1 MNKAATAQ
9 APSARRT
16 SPDPPSATEAAAL
29 LNAAWADPGWG
40 LLLWLTMITGPR
52 RGEISALRWRNIDFD
67 QAVMWIQHSNAQPK
81 AGIKDPGRLR
91 LLASPDGSIPYVP
104 RAITQRYRRIA
115 IKLGLRSTR
124 LHSLRHYSATEL
136 IGRRRPSDGG
146 RPPRARQRRARRR

>member
-1 MNKAATAQ
+1 
-9 APSARRT
+9 
-16 SPDPPSATEAAAL
+16 
-29 LNAAWADPGWG
+29 
-40 LLLWLTMITGPR
+40 MITGPR

-81 AGIKDPGRLR
+81 SGIKDPGRLR

-136 IGRRRPSDGG
+136 IAAGVDLRTVAGRLGHGSGG
-146 RPPRARQRRARRR
+146 ATTLKVYAAWFDEAERRAADTMASIIPRPVP